1 MKNEGEK
8 NYTEMDNTGIGS
20 SEDVNDKEVES
31 SEEVYKAQLDLNS
44 MTVDELR
51 KLAKEKGIE
60 DYSNM
65 KKAELI
71 ERLG

>member
-1 MKNEGEK
+1 MKNEGE
-8 NYTEMDNTGIGS
+8 NNDPEMDNTEIR
-20 SEDVNDKEVES
+20 N
-31 SEEVYKAQLDLNS
+31 SEEVYKSQLDLNS

-60 DYSNM
+60 GYSNM

>member
-60 DYSNM
+60 GYSNM

>member
-1 MKNEGEK
+1 MKNEGE
-8 NYTEMDNTGIGS
+8 NNDPEMDNTEIGS
-20 SEDVNDKEVES
+20 SENVNDKEVENPES
-31 SEEVYKAQLDLNS
+31 ADKSKLDLNS

-60 DYSNM
+60 GYSNM